1 MSEEDQRKQKLSE
14 EDLGKVSGGN
24 GADKKIQPQDL
35 EKSIDEDEDV
45 VLQRHGAGS
54 GKPKPSK

>member
-1 MSEEDQRKQKLSE
+1 MLEEDQRKQKLSE

-45 VLQRHGAGS
+45 VLQRRRGGQQ
-54 GKPKPSK
+54 KPAK